1 MGVDHNVT
9 MSGVVLF
16 VLVLQGL
23 YYGLTGLWPI
33 VHIDSF
39 LKVTGPKTDLW
50 LVKTVGLLIVV
61 IGATLGLSAY
71 RRQWSAEIAVL
82 AIGSAVVLAAVDGVY
97 VLKRRIM
104 KVYLLDAAG
113 EVGLLALWGVALAW
127 K

>member
-9 MSGVVLF
+9 MSGAVLF

-82 AIGSAVVLAAVDGVY
+82 AIGSAVVLAVVDGVY
-97 VLKRRIM
+97 ALKRRIM